1 MRLPIPYFPPHIPY
15 PTAHL
20 AQTPGNYQLLQALP
34 SYKTSMDSRVIH
46 MYKIIRGVFFTLAM
60 ILSCAT
66 SHASDGYELWLRY
79 SPLPAAKIKAYRNEV
94 KGWLVTD
101 QSPTADVIRKELNRA
116 LPAMLGTGI
125 PELTNASVQNQLI
138 IGTLQ
143 SPLLSGLASKVQGLS
158 DDGFVITHTNINGK
172 LSWVIVSATTQGM
185 LYGTFHFLR
194 TIQTTQPLVEI
205 KSSPRTKVRI
215 LNHWDNLDRTV
226 ERGYAGFS
234 LWDWHKLPDYI
245 DPRYYDYA
253 RANASIGINATVLT
267 NVNANALILTPQYL
281 EKVKAL
287 ADLFRPYGIK
297 VYLTA
302 RFSAPI
308 EIGKLPTADPLD
320 PQVQA
325 WWKAKIDEIYRYI
338 PDFGGFTVKANSEGQ
353 PGPQNYGR
361 NHAEGANLLAQALQP
376 HNGIVMWRAFVYDNK
391 VPEDRT
397 KQAFNEFKPLDG
409 KFLPNVMVQV
419 KNGPLDFQPREPFH
433 PLFGGMRTTAIL
445 PEFQIT
451 QEYLGFATHLF
462 YQAPLFKECL
472 DANTFA
478 NGTPAPVSSIVDGTV
493 FPQQLTGMA
502 GVTNIGNDRNWCGH
516 PIAQANWY
524 AFGRLAWD
532 HQLSP
537 SAIAEEWVR
546 MSFNNNPDVVKTI
559 SAMMMASREATV
571 NYMTPLGLHHIMGW
585 DHHYGPGPWISNKP
599 RADWTSVYYHRA
611 DGQGIGFDRSS
622 TGSNAL
628 GQYALQVQEKFNN
641 VDTCPEQYLL
651 WFHHI
656 AWSKRLN
663 SGRTLWDE
671 MCYRYQQGVDTVAW
685 MQKQWQSLSGKVDSD
700 VHAQV
705 SSLMGIQLKEARWWR
720 NSCLLYFQ
728 QFSKMPLPS
737 GVEAADKTLEYYQS
751 QEFPYAPGI
760 RPKW

>member
-1 MRLPIPYFPPHIPY
+1 MTRCTLVPSANH
-15 PTAHL
+15 HDL
-20 AQTPGNYQLLQALP
+20 EQL
-34 SYKTSMDSRVIH
+34 I
-46 MYKIIRGVFFTLAM
+46 
-60 ILSCAT
+60 
-66 SHASDGYELWLRY
+66 ASDCIIYRMKLPFVHNSPRITASITLLCAVLSLWQLPACAHDGYDLWLRY
-79 SPLPAAKIKAYRNEV
+79 TPIDATTAAIYRNALQ
-94 KGWLVTD
+94 GWSVT
-101 QSPTADVIRKELNRA
+101 SRTATAEVIRTELLRA
-116 LPAMLGTGI
+116 FPGILGTTL
-125 PELTNASVQNQLI
+125 PELPVPNVQHQLV
-138 IGTLQ
+138 IGTVQ
-143 SPLLSGLASKVQGLS
+143 SPLLAALAPQLQGVAE
-158 DDGFVITHTNINGK
+158 DGFLITPATINGK
-172 LSWVIVSATTQGM
+172 ASLAIVSATEQGM

-194 TIQTTQPLVEI
+194 MLQTEQHLTTV
-205 KSSPRTKVRI
+205 KSSPRTRVRI

-287 ADLFRPYGIK
+287 ADIFRPYGIR

-302 RFSAPI
+302 RFSAPM
-308 EIGKLPTADPLD
+308 EIGKLPTADPLNE
-320 PQVQA
+320 QVRA
-325 WWKAKIDEIYRYI
+325 WWKSKIDEIYRYV

-353 PGPQNYGR
+353 PGPQNYAR
-361 NHAEGANLLAQALQP
+361 SHADGANMLAAALQP
-376 HNGIVMWRAFVYDNK
+376 HNGIVMWRAFVYDHN
-391 VPEDRT
+391 VPDDRT
-397 KQAFNEFKPLDG
+397 KQAYNEFKPLDG
-409 KFLPNVMVQV
+409 KFMSNVMVQV

-433 PLFGGMRTTAIL
+433 PLFGALPSTSIL

-472 DANTFA
+472 DANTYVK
-478 NGTPAPVSSIVDGTV
+478 GTPAPVSSIVDGTLYSH
-493 FPQQLTGMA
+493 QLTGMA

-537 SAIAEEWVR
+537 EAIANEWIR
-546 MSFNNNPDVVKTI
+546 MTFSNNPTVVKTI
-559 SAMMMASREATV
+559 STIMMASRETTV

-611 DGQGIGFDRSS
+611 DEKGVGFDRTAS
-622 TGSNAL
+622 GSRAL
-628 GQYALQVQEKFNN
+628 EQYAPQVQAMYSNPK
-641 VDTCPEQYLL
+641 TCPQQYLL

-656 AWSKRLN
+656 SWEKRMK
-663 SGRTLWDE
+663 SGHTLWDE
-671 MCYRYQQGVDTVAW
+671 MCLSYQRGVDTVAW
-685 MQKQWQSLSGKVDSD
+685 MQQQWKSLAGKIDGD
-700 VHAQV
+700 VHTQV
-705 SSLMGIQLKEARWWR
+705 SSLLAIQLNEARWWR
-720 NSCLLYFQ
+720 NACLLYFQ
-728 QFSKMPLPS
+728 QFSKQPLPA
-737 GVEAADKTLEYYQS
+737 GVEPADKTLEYYKS
-751 QEFPYAPGI
+751 LEFPYAPGI
-760 RPKW
+760 KPKW

>member
-1 MRLPIPYFPPHIPY
+1 MPVGSSK
-15 PTAHL
+15 
-20 AQTPGNYQLLQALP
+20 AQQYRRDISGWSL
-34 SYKTSMDSRVIH
+34 TS
-46 MYKIIRGVFFTLAM
+46 
-60 ILSCAT
+60 
-66 SHASDGYELWLRY
+66 
-79 SPLPAAKIKAYRNEV
+79 N
-94 KGWLVTD
+94 
-101 QSPTADVIRKELNRA
+101 SPTAAVIRNELLKA
-116 LPAMLGTGI
+116 FPLLLGKGI
-125 PELTNASVQNQLI
+125 SELKNADTQHQLI
-138 IGTLQ
+138 IGTIQ
-143 SPLLSGLASKVQGLS
+143 SPLLSSLKSQLTGVS
-158 DDGFVITHTNINGK
+158 DEGFIITHTKINGK
-172 LSWVIVSATTQGM
+172 DSWVIASASEAGT
-185 LYGTFHFLR
+185 LYGTFHLLR
-194 TIQTTQPLVEI
+194 MMQTGQQLSEV
-205 KSSPRTKVRI
+205 KSSPRTRIRI

-287 ADLFRPYGIK
+287 ADIFRPYGIR

-320 PQVQA
+320 AQVQA
-325 WWKAKIDEIYRYI
+325 WWKSKIDEIYQYV

-361 NHAEGANLLAQALQP
+361 SHADGANMLARTLQP
-376 HNGIVMWRAFVYDNK
+376 HNGIVMWRAFVYDPN
-391 VPEDRT
+391 VPDDRT
-397 KQAFNEFKPLDG
+397 KQAYNEFKPLNG
-409 KFLPNVMVQV
+409 KFQPNVMVQV

-433 PLFGGMRTTAIL
+433 PLFGAMDSTSII

-472 DANTFA
+472 DANTFMKQA
-478 NGTPAPVSSIVDGTV
+478 QAPVSKVMDGTL
-493 FPQQLTGMA
+493 FSRQLTGMA

-516 PIAQANWY
+516 PFGQANWY

-532 HQLSP
+532 HQLTSQ
-537 SAIAEEWVR
+537 SIAEEWIR
-546 MSFNNNPDVVKTI
+546 MTFGNDPAVLKTTTGI
-559 SAMMMASREATV
+559 LLASREATV

-585 DHHYGPGPWISNKP
+585 DHHYGPGPWIANKP
-599 RADWTSVYYHRA
+599 RADWTAVYYHRA
-611 DGQGIGFDRSS
+611 DEKGIGFDR
-622 TGSNAL
+622 TAAGSNAL
-628 GQYALQVQEKFNN
+628 GQYAVQVQNQFKDP
-641 VDTCPEQYLL
+641 DTCPEPYLL
-651 WFHHI
+651 WFHHV
-656 AWSKRLN
+656 AWTKPMK

-671 MCYRYQQGVDTVAW
+671 MCYSYQRGVDSVAW
-685 MQKQWQSLSGKVDSD
+685 MQQQWQSLSGRIDND
-700 VHAQV
+700 IHAQV
-705 SSLMGIQLKEARWWR
+705 STLLKIQLKEARWWR

-728 QFSKMPLPS
+728 QFSKQPLPP
-737 GVEAADKTLEYYQS
+737 GVEHADKTLEYYESLQ
-751 QEFPYAPGI
+751 FPYAPGI